1 MRPLTSLRGVE
12 RYEYGS
18 RSPTSKRKNCSNSST
33 EFGLNPRKSI
43 APFVRSFCTMKS
55 RLLLVHSVRLRASTA
70 GSSTRGKLTS
80 ARGKLSL
87 IREADESAIAL
98 RFAVPGLIDG
108 G

>member
-33 EFGLNPRKSI
+33 EFVLKERQRI
-43 APFVRSFCTMKS
+43 APGVRSFCTMKS
-55 RLLLVHSVRLRASTA
+55 RLLLVQSIRLSASTA
-70 GSSTRGKLTS
+70 GSTTRGRLTS
-80 ARGKLSL
+80 ARSRLSL
-87 IREADESAIAL
+87 IRVSDEIAL
-98 RFAVPGLIDG
+98 RLGLAFIDG